1 MYYDKVGMYPN
12 ILNEEGLCYLKEAL
26 DKRHNKTVS
35 TESRIE
41 LIELVLKNNYFSF
54 YDRFRKQ
61 QGGTIIGS
69 KFALLLCYYFHF
81 LVPSYKSFLVM
92 EVQR

>member
-1 MYYDKVGMYPN
+1 MYPN

-69 KFALLLCYYFHF
+69 KFALLLCYYFHG
-81 LVPSYKSFLVM
+81 
-92 EVQR
+92 

>member
-35 TESRIE
+35 TESHIE
-41 LIELVLKNNYFSF
+41 LIELVLKNITKKMRLNSLSTNLTDFILS
-54 YDRFRKQ
+54 
-61 QGGTIIGS
+61 
-69 KFALLLCYYFHF
+69 
-81 LVPSYKSFLVM
+81 
-92 EVQR
+92 